1 MPQSNMT
8 QMLINL
14 QRDLNSVTICSIQ
27 ANGSITDMLSLY
39 GDHITPA
46 EDIPLYV
53 ARLAGALSGL
63 CDAFEKFMNDADELS
78 RYLDAKG

>member
-1 MPQSNMT
+1 MPQSSMK

-14 QRDLNSVTICSIQ
+14 QRDLNGVTLCSIQ
-27 ANGSITDMLSLY
+27 ANSSIMDMLSLY
-39 GDHITPA
+39 SDDVTPA
-46 EDIPLYV
+46 EEIPLYV
-53 ARLAGALSGL
+53 AQLAGALNGL